1 MARITRKEL
10 KTDKFALEV
19 EHTFSFFEEHRQEIA
34 RYGGFALVVVVLAAG
49 FYVYRQHQH
58 TAREAALARALQ
70 IQDTPV
76 GTPPA
81 GSTTITMFP
90 TEQVK
95 DDAALKVFS
104 DLRSKYSG
112 SDEAEIAGYY
122 LGGIQA
128 GQGKLA
134 DAEKTFREVAEKGN
148 EQYASLAKLSL
159 AEVYFAQGKVDQ
171 GRKIFE
177 DLIAHPTLF
186 VSKDQAQIG
195 LARALLPVR
204 PEEARK
210 ILEPLKNTSGA
221 TAQIAL
227 QLYSD
232 LPPQ

>member
-1 MARITRKEL
+1 
-10 KTDKFALEV
+10 
-19 EHTFSFFEEHRQEIA
+19 
-34 RYGGFALVVVVLAAG
+34 
-49 FYVYRQHQH
+49 
-58 TAREAALARALQ
+58 
-70 IQDTPV
+70 
-76 GTPPA
+76 
-81 GSTTITMFP
+81 TMFP

-122 LGGIQA
+122 VGGIQA

-134 DAEKTFREVAEKGN
+134 DAEKTLREVAEKGN

-195 LARALLPVR
+195 LPARCCRCGPRRRARSWSLSRILQAPR
-204 PEEARK
+204 PK
-210 ILEPLKNTSGA
+210 SLSSCTA
-221 TAQIAL
+221 T
-227 QLYSD
+227 
-232 LPPQ
+232 

>member
-1 MARITRKEL
+1 
-10 KTDKFALEV
+10 
-19 EHTFSFFEEHRQEIA
+19 
-34 RYGGFALVVVVLAAG
+34 
-49 FYVYRQHQH
+49 
-58 TAREAALARALQ
+58 
-70 IQDTPV
+70 
-76 GTPPA
+76 
-81 GSTTITMFP
+81 
-90 TEQVK
+90 
-95 DDAALKVFS
+95 
-104 DLRSKYSG
+104 
-112 SDEAEIAGYY
+112 
-122 LGGIQA
+122 IQA

-134 DAEKTFREVAEKGN
+134 DAEKTLREVAEKGN